1 MAPSRIFLLTGF
13 APFGGERTNPSWQ
26 IARELDGE
34 EVGALQIKSV
44 RIPVGCAK
52 AVRRVNAA
60 FVRYRPRA
68 VLGLGEAGGRTAIS
82 LEQLA
87 INLADERGGLKKRGD
102 PGLRPVIGGAP
113 DAYFARIDLQ
123 RILRDLDDER
133 IPASI
138 SLSAGAYACNA
149 LMYASLHLM
158 RRRPRVPVGFIHLP
172 YEERQALRHRSLPS
186 MSIATMEQAVR
197 LAMLA
202 IATAI

>member
-13 APFGGERTNPSWQ
+13 APFGRERTNPSWQ

-34 EVGALQIKSV
+34 EIGALQIKSV

-52 AVRRVNAA
+52 AVHRVNAA
-60 FVRYRPRA
+60 IVRYRPRA

-87 INLADERGGLKKRGD
+87 INLADERGGLRIKGD
-102 PGLRPVIGGAP
+102 PGLSPVIAGGP
-113 DAYFARIDLQ
+113 DAYFTRLDLQ
-123 RILRDLDDER
+123 RILRGLDDES
-133 IPASI
+133 IPATI

-186 MSIATMEQAVR
+186 MSRATMEQAVR
-197 LAMLA
+197 IAMLTVA
-202 IATAI
+202 SAV

>member
-1 MAPSRIFLLTGF
+1 MAASRIFLLTGF

-34 EVGALQIKSV
+34 EIGAFQIKSV

-52 AVRRVNAA
+52 AVRRINAA
-60 FVRYRPRA
+60 IARYRPRA

-87 INLADERGGLKKRGD
+87 INLADERGELKTRGN
-102 PGLRPVIGGAP
+102 PGVRPVIPDGP
-113 DAYFARIDLQ
+113 DAYFTRIDLQ
-123 RILRDLDDER
+123 RILIGLDEER
-133 IPASI
+133 IPATI

-186 MSIATMEQAVR
+186 MSLATMEQAVR
-197 LAMLA
+197 IAMLT
-202 IATAI
+202 IAAAV